1 MELVFWSLISVV
13 IYTYIGYGVLIFV
26 LVKLKRVNNPPFI
39 KDQLP
44 SIVHLIAAYNEE
56 KDIRK
61 KIENSLDLNYPENKH
76 EVWVVTDGSSD
87 RTPEIVSEY
96 KKVRLFHQDKREG
109 KIHAVN
115 RVMPLIHSKV
125 TVFSDANTLLNR
137 EALKLLAGHYQNKEV
152 GGVSGEKRIAMEK
165 SDDASSSGEGIYW
178 KYESFLKKYDYKL
191 YSVVGAAGELFSIRT
206 DLYEHIPKD
215 TLIEDFYLTLIIA
228 KKGFRIAYEP
238 NAFATEKSSASVKE
252 ESKRKIRISAGGLQ
266 AIWRLRDLL
275 NIVKYGWLSF
285 QFVSHRVLRWTLAP
299 LALPAIFIVNL
310 ILALNGQVFY
320 QVLFFLQ
327 IACYLLAFLGWML
340 QKQKLKLKIFFVPYY
355 FVFMNI
361 SVYLGFIRLITGKQS
376 VTWERAERK
385 G

>member
-1 MELVFWSLISVV
+1 
-13 IYTYIGYGVLIFV
+13 
-26 LVKLKRVNNPPFI
+26 
-39 KDQLP
+39 
-44 SIVHLIAAYNEE
+44 
-56 KDIRK
+56 
-61 KIENSLDLNYPENKH
+61 
-76 EVWVVTDGSSD
+76 
-87 RTPEIVSEY
+87 
-96 KKVRLFHQDKREG
+96 
-109 KIHAVN
+109 
-115 RVMPLIHSKV
+115 MPLIHSKV

-238 NAFATEKSSASVKE
+238 YAFATEKSSASVKE

>member
-1 MELVFWSLISVV
+1 M
-13 IYTYIGYGVLIFV
+13 YTYIGYGLLIFV
-26 LVKLKRVNNPPFI
+26 LVKLKRVNNLPI
-39 KDQLP
+39 VKYQLP

-61 KIENSLDLNYPENKH
+61 KIKNSLELDYPESKY
-76 EVWVVTDGSSD
+76 EVWIITDGSSD
-87 RTPEIVSEY
+87 KTQEIVKEY

-115 RVMPLIHSKV
+115 RVMPLIHSEV
-125 TVFSDANTLLNR
+125 TVFSDANTVLNR
-137 EALKLLAGHYQNKEV
+137 EALKLLVAHYQNKEV
-152 GGVSGEKRIAMEK
+152 GGVSGEKRIALEK

-215 TLIEDFYLTLIIA
+215 TLIEDFYLTLTIA

-238 NAFATEKSSASVKE
+238 NAFATEKSSSSVKE

-299 LALPAIFIVNL
+299 LALPVVFIVNL

-320 QVLFFLQ
+320 QVLLFLQ
-327 IACYLLAFLGWML
+327 ITCYLLAFLGWLL
-340 QKQKLKLKIFFVPYY
+340 QKQKLKLKILFVPYY

-361 SVYLGFIRLITGKQS
+361 SVYLGFIRLVTGKQS

-385 G
+385 V

>member
-26 LVKLKRVNNPPFI
+26 LVKLKRVNNLRI
-39 KDQLP
+39 IEDQLP

-61 KIENSLDLNYPENKH
+61 KIENSLDLDYPESKY

-87 RTPEIVSEY
+87 KTPEIVSEY
-96 KKVRLFHQDKREG
+96 KKVRLFHQEKREG

-115 RVMPLIHSKV
+115 RVMPLIHSEV
-125 TVFSDANTLLNR
+125 TVFSDANTVLNR
-137 EALKLLAGHYQNKEV
+137 EALELLAAHYQNKDV

-215 TLIEDFYLTLIIA
+215 TLIEDFYLTLLIA

-238 NAFATEKSSASVKE
+238 NAFATEKSSLSVKE

-299 LALPAIFIVNL
+299 LALPAVFIVNL

-327 IACYLLAFLGWML
+327 IVCYLLAFLGWLL

-355 FVFMNI
+355 FVFMNV
-361 SVYLGFIRLITGKQS
+361 SVYLGFIRLISGKQS
-376 VTWERAERK
+376 VKWERAGRK